1 MLQQERMSREE
12 SAQITPRCFRFHVS
26 CSLRKPV
33 RVLRLGVKIHRK
45 GIFLDKHIWNQIA
58 RCSAH
63 GSLLGMVG
71 GVAMQPRLSQGPQAQ
86 AWVPS
91 RAGEGAWLDWSHPSM
106 TRGLLWQ

>member
-63 GSLLGMVG
+63 GGLLGM
-71 GVAMQPRLSQGPQAQ
+71 GVAMQPRLAQGPQAR
-86 AWVPS
+86 AWAPG
-91 RAGEGAWLDWSHPSM
+91 RAGEGARLDWSRPSL

>member
-26 CSLRKPV
+26 CSLRKPI

-63 GSLLGMVG
+63 GSLLGMGGGWRCNHASLRVLRHKLGCPVG
-71 GVAMQPRLSQGPQAQ
+71 PGKEHGWTGSIPR
-86 AWVPS
+86 
-91 RAGEGAWLDWSHPSM
+91 
-106 TRGLLWQ
+106 